1 MNFSR
6 TFLLNAGGLFDFDLT
21 FVAQIALFF
30 ILSLIVTF
38 VFLLPVS
45 KQINKRAE
53 SINYNLRESTIFLSF
68 GYEKLS
74 NAIQLLT
81 SEFKELNRQ
90 LKLSRNYTLS
100 SFENEVISIQKE
112 NFKLLNKLKGSFILK
127 SSFLLLDIRKE
138 LVDLTDKFF
147 RKKFNSI

>member
-45 KQINKRAE
+45 KQINIRAE